1 MPVFFH
7 TDIYKIKKS
16 HVVSC
21 NKPVIFCAKVNVY
34 IYATALFVFFRC
46 RKRKRGTGYD
56 ETSLINN
63 LVYID
68 DGDDVYARPC
78 C

>member
-1 MPVFFH
+1 MQ
-7 TDIYKIKKS
+7 
-16 HVVSC
+16 
-21 NKPVIFCAKVNVY
+21 
-34 IYATALFVFFRC
+34 
-46 RKRKRGTGYD
+46 KRFLRTFDAESRHKRGTGYD

-63 LVYID
+63 LVCID